1 MKKTT
6 NSILK
11 DILQSSFLLTSNIEN
26 CFMLSSKIKV
36 LNIKTNLLYD
46 NALQKM
52 ETDPSEIN
60 SQV

>member
-1 MKKTT
+1 
-6 NSILK
+6 
-11 DILQSSFLLTSNIEN
+11 
-26 CFMLSSKIKV
+26 MLSSKIKV